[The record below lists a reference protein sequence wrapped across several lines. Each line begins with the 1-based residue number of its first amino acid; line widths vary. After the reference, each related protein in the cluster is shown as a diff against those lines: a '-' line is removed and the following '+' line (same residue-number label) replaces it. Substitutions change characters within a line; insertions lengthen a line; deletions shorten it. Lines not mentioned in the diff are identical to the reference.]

1 MMLEVVNKVEFE
13 VVEGND
19 TFLVSNKE
27 VAQVFG
33 VGESAL
39 RQHKSRSEFSE
50 GKHWVSQVVTSELE
64 NGKQNVQ
71 TKTMWTKRGII
82 RLGFKLQETEFTIAF
97 RDWAEDYI
105 INGGEVVAPMTN
117 EQIMANA
124 MVIAQNT
131 LSDMTNKVEALHGAN
146 NLLVDRN
153 QRLFETV
160 EAKEEEIQTQKDINE
175 HISDRSEAITIG
187 EWAKMMFDLHSTTIG
202 QNRLFR
208 VLRDLGYLKRDNTP
222 MQNYIEQRLFVVK
235 ESSYNHP
242 HTAEKIFNTKTL
254 VTYKGIDRITNSV
267 IVFLEDE

>member
-1 MMLEVVNKVEFE
+1 MKELVNNVEIEVVAYEDAF
-13 VVEGND
+13 
-19 TFLVSNKE
+19 TVSNKE
-27 VAQVFG
+27 VASAFG
-33 VGESAL
+33 VGETAI
-39 RQHKSRSEFSE
+39 RNHKARSEFTE
-50 GKHWVSQVVTSELE
+50 GKHYVSQLVSGTD
-64 NGKQNVQ
+64 NKFR
-71 TKTMWTKRGII
+71 TMWTKRGII

-105 INGGEVVAPMTN
+105 INGGEQVVPMTN

-124 MVIAQNT
+124 MVIAQKT

-160 EAKEEEIQTQKDINE
+160 EEKEEEIQTQKDINE

-187 EWAKMMFDLHSTTIG
+187 EWAKMMFDLHGTTIG

-222 MQNYIEQRLFVVK
+222 MQNYIERRLFVVK

-242 HTAEKIFNTKTL
+242 NTGEKIFSTKTL
-254 VTYKGIDRITNSV
+254 VTYKGIDRMTSIV
-267 IVFLEDE
+267 IEYLDSE